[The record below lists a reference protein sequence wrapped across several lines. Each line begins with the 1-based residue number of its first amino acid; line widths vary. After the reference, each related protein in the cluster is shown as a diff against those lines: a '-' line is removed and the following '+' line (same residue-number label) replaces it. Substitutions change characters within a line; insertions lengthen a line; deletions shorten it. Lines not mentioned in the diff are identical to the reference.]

1 MEIDD
6 GNLNK
11 QIIIELLQE
20 YTVMLPLFRKLWS
33 FIRKREM
40 KGISYIR
47 RKYKISCRK
56 MQWMLS

>member
-20 YTVMLPLFRKLWS
+20 YTVMFTLFRKLCN
-33 FIRKREM
+33 FIKKREM

-47 RKYKISCRK
+47 RKYKISCKK
-56 MQWMLS
+56 MQWMRS